1 MLAAYILTKPENC
14 INLLV
19 VLLTLTEESPWFA
32 GFLAPSRLF
41 YPQKLG
47 AVSKITIKH
56 VAKKAGVSTMT
67 VSRVLNNRPDVAA
80 ETRRRVQEVIEE
92 LGYAPNM
99 AARGLKGRSRTL
111 GVVATGIE
119 YYGPSRTLASIER
132 RANELGLSLL
142 LSLITDP
149 ETESGEDTLT
159 NLLAH
164 QIEGILWAVPE
175 IGNNREWLYERMQ
188 EIDTPVVFLNTEPRG
203 DISMSAVDNFYG
215 GKLATQH
222 LVEQGYRHIGIVT
235 GPLSWWEAQ
244 QRLEGWRA
252 VLAEHDMAADIDK
265 LQSYGDW
272 SPASGEAGLLQL
284 LGQARLLDAVFA
296 SNDQMALGVLKAAKE
311 VGLSVPDDLAIVGF
325 DDIPESAYFS
335 PPLTTIKQ
343 GLTEM
348 GATTVNMLYESIESR
363 EIGEENSPCVA
374 WITPQLIVRKS
385 SINIKR

>member
-1 MLAAYILTKPENC
+1 MATGFRPLSIL
-14 INLLV
+14 V
-19 VLLTLTEESPWFA
+19 D
-32 GFLAPSRLF
+32 
-41 YPQKLG
+41 KLG
-47 AVSKITIKH
+47 TVTKITIKH
-56 VAKKAGVSTMT
+56 VAERAGVSTMT

-80 ETRRRVQEVIEE
+80 DTRRRIQEVIDE

-142 LSLITDP
+142 LSLTADP
-149 ETESGEDTLT
+149 ENDSGEDTLI

-175 IGNNREWLYERMQ
+175 IGSNREWLYERIQ
-188 EIDTPVVFLNTEPRG
+188 SIDTPVVFLNVEPRP
-203 DISMSAVDNFYG
+203 DISMSAVDNFHG
-215 GKLATQH
+215 GKLATNH
-222 LVEQGYRHIGIVT
+222 LVEQGYRNIGIVT
-235 GPLSWWEAQ
+235 GPLSWWEAR
-244 QRLEGWRA
+244 QRLEGWKS
-252 VLAEHDMAADIDK
+252 VLYEHNMAADIDR

-284 LGQARLLDAVFA
+284 LGQARSLDAVFA
-296 SNDQMALGVLKAAKE
+296 SNDQMALGILKAAQE
-311 VGLSVPDDLAIVGF
+311 VGLRVPDDLAIVGF

-348 GATTVNMLYESIESR
+348 GATTVNMLHQLIEAK
-363 EIGEENSPCVA
+363 EIGEETPPFSK
-374 WITPQLIVRKS
+374 WITPQLVVRKS

>member
-1 MLAAYILTKPENC
+1 M
-14 INLLV
+14 
-19 VLLTLTEESPWFA
+19 S
-32 GFLAPSRLF
+32 
-41 YPQKLG
+41 
-47 AVSKITIKH
+47 AVAKITIKD
-56 VAKKAGVSTMT
+56 VAEQAGVSTMT
-67 VSRVLNNRPDVAA
+67 VSRVLNNRPDVASD
-80 ETRRRVQEVIEE
+80 TRKRVQEVIER

-119 YYGPSRTLASIER
+119 YYGPSRTLASIEK

-149 ETESGEDTLT
+149 ETESGEETLT

-175 IGNNREWLYERMQ
+175 IGGNREWLYERVQ
-188 EIDTPVVFLNTEPRG
+188 EIDTPAVFLSMGPRPN
-203 DISMSAVDNFYG
+203 ISLSSVDNFYG
-215 GKLATQH
+215 SRLATQH

-244 QRLEGWRA
+244 QRLEGWRS
-252 VLAEHDMAADIDK
+252 VLVEHDMAADIDK

-284 LGQARLLDAVFA
+284 LGQARSLDAVFA
-296 SNDQMALGVLKAAKE
+296 SNDQMALGILKAAQE
-311 VGLSVPDDLAIVGF
+311 VGLRVPEDLAIVGV

-348 GATTVNMLYESIESR
+348 GATTVNMLYETIEAR
-363 EIGEENSPCVA
+363 EIGEKSPPCVR

>member
-1 MLAAYILTKPENC
+1 VAN
-14 INLLV
+14 
-19 VLLTLTEESPWFA
+19 
-32 GFLAPSRLF
+32 
-41 YPQKLG
+41 
-47 AVSKITIKH
+47 ITIKD
-56 VAKKAGVSTMT
+56 VAERAGVSTMT
-67 VSRVLNNRPDVAA
+67 VSRVLNNRPDVASN
-80 ETRRRVQEVIEE
+80 TRKRVQEVIED

-149 ETESGEDTLT
+149 ETDSGEETLI

-175 IGNNREWLYERMQ
+175 IGDNREWLYERVQ
-188 EIDTPVVFLNTEPRG
+188 EIDTPAVFLSAEPRSN
-203 DISMSAVDNFYG
+203 ISMSAVDNFYG

-244 QRLEGWRA
+244 QRLEGWRS
-252 VLAEHDMAADIDK
+252 VLIEHDMAADIDK

-284 LGQARLLDAVFA
+284 LGQARSLDAVFA
-296 SNDQMALGVLKAAKE
+296 SNDQMALGILKAAQE
-311 VGLSVPDDLAIVGF
+311 VGLRVPEDLAIVGV
-325 DDIPESAYFS
+325 DDIPESAFFS

-348 GATTVNMLYESIESR
+348 GAATVNMLYDTIEAK
-363 EIGEENSPCVA
+363 EIGEKNPPCVR

>member
-1 MLAAYILTKPENC
+1 VA
-14 INLLV
+14 
-19 VLLTLTEESPWFA
+19 
-32 GFLAPSRLF
+32 
-41 YPQKLG
+41 
-47 AVSKITIKH
+47 KITIKD
-56 VAKKAGVSTMT
+56 VAERAGVSTMT
-67 VSRVLNNRPDVAA
+67 VSRVLNNRPDVASN
-80 ETRRRVQEVIEE
+80 TRKRVQEVIED

-142 LSLITDP
+142 LSLITNP
-149 ETESGEDTLT
+149 ETDSGEETLV

-175 IGNNREWLYERMQ
+175 IGGNREWLYERVQ
-188 EIDTPVVFLNTEPRG
+188 EIDTPAVFLSAEPRSN
-203 DISMSAVDNFYG
+203 ISMSAVDNFYG

-244 QRLEGWRA
+244 QRLEGWRS
-252 VLAEHDMAADIDK
+252 VLIEHDMAADIDK

-284 LGQARLLDAVFA
+284 LGQARSLDAVFA
-296 SNDQMALGVLKAAKE
+296 SNDQMALGILKAAQE
-311 VGLSVPDDLAIVGF
+311 VGLRVPEDLAIVGV
-325 DDIPESAYFS
+325 DDIPESAFFS

-348 GATTVNMLYESIESR
+348 GAATVNMLYETIEAK
-363 EIGEENSPCVA
+363 EIGEKNPPCVR

>member
-1 MLAAYILTKPENC
+1 VA
-14 INLLV
+14 
-19 VLLTLTEESPWFA
+19 
-32 GFLAPSRLF
+32 
-41 YPQKLG
+41 
-47 AVSKITIKH
+47 KITIKD
-56 VAKKAGVSTMT
+56 VAERAGVSTMT
-67 VSRVLNNRPDVAA
+67 VSRVLNNRPDVASN
-80 ETRRRVQEVIEE
+80 TRKRVQEVIED

-142 LSLITDP
+142 LSLITNP
-149 ETESGEDTLT
+149 ETDSGEETLV

-175 IGNNREWLYERMQ
+175 IGDNREWLYERVQ
-188 EIDTPVVFLNTEPRG
+188 EIDTPAVFLSAEPRSN
-203 DISMSAVDNFYG
+203 ISMSAVDNFYG

-244 QRLEGWRA
+244 QRLEGWRS
-252 VLAEHDMAADIDK
+252 VLIEHDMAADIDK

-284 LGQARLLDAVFA
+284 LGQARSLDAVFA
-296 SNDQMALGVLKAAKE
+296 SNDQMALGILKAAQE
-311 VGLSVPDDLAIVGF
+311 VGLRVPEDLAIVGV
-325 DDIPESAYFS
+325 DDIPESAFFS

-348 GATTVNMLYESIESR
+348 GAATVNMLYETIEAK
-363 EIGEENSPCVA
+363 EIGEKNPPCVR

>member
-1 MLAAYILTKPENC
+1 VA
-14 INLLV
+14 
-19 VLLTLTEESPWFA
+19 
-32 GFLAPSRLF
+32 
-41 YPQKLG
+41 
-47 AVSKITIKH
+47 KITIKH

-67 VSRVLNNRPDVAA
+67 VSRVLNNRPDVAP
-80 ETRRRVQEVIEE
+80 ETRRRVQDVIEE
-92 LGYAPNM
+92 LGYSPNM

-119 YYGPSRTLASIER
+119 FYGPSRTLASIEK

-142 LSLITDP
+142 LSLVADP
-149 ETESGEDTLT
+149 EHDTGEDILV

-175 IGNNREWLYERMQ
+175 IGDNREWLIERI
-188 EIDTPVVFLNTEPRG
+188 ETVDTPVIFLNMELRS

-235 GPLSWWEAQ
+235 GPLSWWEAR

-252 VLAEHDMAADIDK
+252 VLTEHDMAADIDK

-284 LGQARLLDAVFA
+284 LGQARSLDAVFA
-296 SNDQMALGVLKAAKE
+296 SNDQMALGILKAAQE
-311 VGLSVPDDLAIVGF
+311 VGLSVPEDLAIVGF

-348 GATTVNMLYESIESR
+348 GATTVNMLHESIEAR
-363 EIGEENSPCVA
+363 EIGEESPPCVR